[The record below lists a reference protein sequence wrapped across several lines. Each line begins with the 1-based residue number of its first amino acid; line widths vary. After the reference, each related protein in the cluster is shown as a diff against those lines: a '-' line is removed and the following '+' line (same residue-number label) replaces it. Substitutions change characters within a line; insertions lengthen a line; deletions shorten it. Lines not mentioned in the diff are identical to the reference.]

1 MERIKNFFV
10 GVAKFAYD
18 FFIHPIV
25 NLRNLT
31 KMDNTTKAISI
42 IEAAT
47 RVVIMASWVVAV
59 PALLVTLAWT
69 WVIGTFVY
77 VAAHVAFALG
87 SAIAVAKMVGAFDAA
102 VPATKAEEKPAAE
115 EAAESTII
123 LATA

>member
-25 NLRNLT
+25 NLRHLT
-31 KMDNTTKAISI
+31 KMDNTTKALSI
-42 IEAAT
+42 IEAAS
-47 RVVIMASWVVAV
+47 RVIVMASWVVAV

-69 WVIGTFVY
+69 WIIGTLIW
-77 VAAHVAFALG
+77 VAATVAFMMG
-87 SAIAVAKMVGAFDAA
+87 SMVAIGKMAGEFDAA
-102 VPATKAEEKPAAE
+102 TPAAE
-115 EAAESTII
+115 VKAADAAEPATESTII